1 MLHFGRSR
9 LAKHDPEFANRR
21 AVPLPSGRPIRAATR
36 RSREKLLIEF
46 DQWLLEIAGYPCLA
60 SLLEQTMGDPRI
72 INGVLVE
79 FGQYLWREEAPYSR
93 FADTVNAVASRAP
106 ELRKLLGAAW
116 DLGYQWIALEPGNHH
131 IAMPLVVLKALT
143 GLCLLWGWPRIA
155 VLLAAGF
162 AGIMRPSEFL
172 LAKRAQL
179 ALPRDILF
187 ERPYALFT
195 IQLPKTA
202 TLGAKIQ
209 SARVEPPDIVEM
221 LDCIFGAAPPEAL
234 LWPMSGQTFRKR
246 FNSLCRELRLPL
258 NLGGKCRGALD
269 LASLRAG
276 GATQLFLETDD
287 PHLVQNR
294 GRWMSQKVMLI
305 YLQELVSTTYMSE
318 LPVATRTGIFQMGSQ
333 VSWMWPQAV
342 TWVRDGI
349 PASSWPSLWCSMR
362 PPS

>member
-1 MLHFGRSR
+1 MPDFGRSR

-36 RSREKLLIEF
+36 RSREKLLTEF
-46 DQWLLEIAGYPCLA
+46 DLWLVEIAGYPCLG

-79 FGQYLWREEAPYSR
+79 FGQY
-93 FADTVNAVASRAP
+93 
-106 ELRKLLGAAW
+106 
-116 DLGYQWIALEPGNHH
+116 
-131 IAMPLVVLKALT
+131 
-143 GLCLLWGWPRIA
+143 
-155 VLLAAGF
+155 
-162 AGIMRPSEFL
+162 PSEFL

-179 ALPRDILF
+179 VLPRDILF

-202 TLGAKIQ
+202 TLGAKVQ

-221 LDCIFGAAPPEAL
+221 LDCIIGAAPPDAM

-246 FNSLCRELRLPL
+246 FNSLCRELRPPL

-287 PHLVQNR
+287 PHLV
-294 GRWMSQKVMLI
+294 
-305 YLQELVSTTYMSE
+305 
-318 LPVATRTGIFQMGSQ
+318 
-333 VSWMWPQAV
+333 
-342 TWVRDGI
+342 
-349 PASSWPSLWCSMR
+349 
-362 PPS
+362 